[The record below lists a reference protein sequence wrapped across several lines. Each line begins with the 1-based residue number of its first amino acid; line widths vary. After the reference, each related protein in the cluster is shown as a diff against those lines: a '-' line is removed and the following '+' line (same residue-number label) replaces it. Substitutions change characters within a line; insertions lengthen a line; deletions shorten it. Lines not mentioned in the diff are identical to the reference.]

1 MRNNRGVVPI
11 PHGSLSYLLL
21 FDDYPLSLM
30 IIPPYKDNHRAIE
43 KENRALEKT
52 KLSNF
57 RSKAQSAFDEFDPS
71 RTGYVERENLGP
83 LLRKL
88 GMPAGKLEVFRWY
101 WSKVFENLDG
111 NCAFCLRLW
120 QLCVL
125 WTKI

>member
-43 KENRALEKT
+43 KDNRALEKT
-52 KLSNF
+52 KLSHF

-71 RTGYVERENLGP
+71 RTGYIERENLGP

-101 WSKVFENLDG
+101 CPRFSK
-111 NCAFCLRLW
+111 
-120 QLCVL
+120 
-125 WTKI
+125 I